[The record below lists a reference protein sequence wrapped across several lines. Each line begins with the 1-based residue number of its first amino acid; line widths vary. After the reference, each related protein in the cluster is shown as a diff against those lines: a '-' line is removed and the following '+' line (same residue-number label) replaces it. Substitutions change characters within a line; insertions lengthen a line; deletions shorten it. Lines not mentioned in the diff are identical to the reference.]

1 MGKKVWQASADL
13 KKLFFILS
21 FSVFSVAAFSQ
32 SITGTVINND
42 NKPISK
48 ATVQVKGTS
57 RSTATDDAGNFRIN
71 ASGKDVLVVT
81 YVGYTPQVIPLNGR
95 QSVSVTMVP
104 ANLNMESVVVTAL
117 GIRREARKLGYSAE
131 TVNVNELQQSR
142 TNNVASS
149 LEGKVAGL
157 DITPP
162 SAGAGGSTKIRL
174 RGQTAFAGANNS
186 PLLVIN
192 GLPMDQGA
200 RSANGNTSD
209 RDNGDNL
216 LAINPDDIES
226 MTVLKGAAATALYGS
241 RAANG
246 AIVITTKTGTR
257 NSGIGVEVNSNYGM
271 DEVLDYTDYQYEYGQ
286 GQGKSVNGVTVGVRP
301 QNVGEGISTGQFGW
315 GERYDGVPT
324 IQFDGELRPYS
335 PEKNRLK
342 KFFQSGNSFTNT
354 VAFSGGNGKGS
365 FRASYSNMNSA
376 GITPGN
382 TYYRK
387 IFNLGVNHN
396 LSDKLSVQINMN
408 YTNEENN
415 NPPQVG
421 VQGQNFM
428 NFVVRTSPTVPLDV
442 YKAKA
447 VNSFGAETTTT
458 GFGTTILNPYF
469 YIPRQF
475 YKNNSDRLLGT
486 GSLRYQ
492 FSNWLYLQGRVN
504 LNYYR
509 LFNEQNN
516 PTGSGSYGT
525 AFNGIYYDNTKTT
538 YNGSYNVSDGTSK
551 DMNYDFLLGANH
563 RFLKD
568 FSVDAFVGGN
578 SQISTGRSI
587 ATGSTGF
594 VVKDVYSIGNGTV
607 FTQGSGYSKT
617 QVNSLYGQA
626 EVGYKNLVYIGVTG
640 REDWFSILNPQS
652 NSYFYPSVSGSFI
665 FTELMKNKISWLDF
679 GKLRA
684 SWADVGSANGP
695 GLTFA
700 YGNVTYG
707 FNTQQYLGR
716 TIANINQGDA
726 PNPFLKPFSVKEKEV
741 GIQLKMFQ
749 NKINL
754 DVSAYD
760 KRTTDQIMT
769 AQISSASGYNNTLL
783 NVGSLQN
790 RGLEFLLDVNPVRTR
805 SFNWNSS
812 FNTGYNTS
820 KVLSMGGV
828 TRFTVVDWYNGGA
841 SNEFM
846 GKQVYE
852 VGQPLAQIAAK
863 TYLRD
868 ANGNILVN
876 SNGRLLASASEV
888 LFGSALPTFSGGWS
902 NNFRYKNLSLLVFI
916 DYKAG
921 GKMLSGSA
929 LNALRQGHS
938 KASLVGRMPGENGVV
953 FPGLYAS
960 GPNAGKQN
968 TTAVF
973 GQQFYA
979 DYRSL
984 QIADPFIYKSDF
996 IKLRNITLSY
1006 DFTGLIGSHLQMIKG
1021 LSLSASCRNV
1031 AILKKYVPDIDPEAV
1046 ASSGDLR
1053 AGYEAVSLPTTR
1065 NYSLNLNVKF

>member
-1 MGKKVWQASADL
+1 MKKKFWQAAAHL
-13 KKLFFILS
+13 KKHLFL
-21 FSVFSVAAFSQ
+21 FSLLFFSVAAFSQ
-32 SITGTVINND
+32 TITGTVTD
-42 NKPISK
+42 ADKKPLTG
-48 ATVQVKGTS
+48 ATVTVKGTT
-57 RSTATDDAGNFRIN
+57 RTTTTNEAGKFSIN
-71 ASGKDVLVVT
+71 ASGTDALIIT
-81 YVGYTPQVIPLNGR
+81 NVGFTPQEVRVNG
-95 QSVSVTMVP
+95 QSPVNITLQASQQ
-104 ANLNMESVVVTAL
+104 NMENVVVTAL
-117 GIRREARKLGYSAE
+117 GIRRESRKLGYSAE
-131 TVNVNELQQSR
+131 MVKVNELQQSR
-142 TNNVASS
+142 TNNVAAS

-157 DITPP
+157 DIQPP
-162 SAGAGGSTKIRL
+162 SAGAGSSTKIRL
-174 RGQTAFAGANNS
+174 RGQTAFAGASNS
-186 PLLVIN
+186 PLIVVN

-200 RSANGNTSD
+200 RGANGDQST

-216 LAINPDDIES
+216 LQINPDDIES
-226 MTVLKGAAATALYGS
+226 MTVLKGATAAALYGS

-246 AIVITTKTGTR
+246 AIIITTKSGAR
-257 NSGIGVEVNSNYGM
+257 NTGIGVELTSNYGV
-271 DEVLDYTDYQYEYGQ
+271 DQVLDYTDYQYEFGQ

-301 QNVGEGISTGQFGW
+301 QNVGEAISTGQFGW

-335 PEKNRLK
+335 PEKNRLT
-342 KFFQSGNSFTNT
+342 KFYRTGYSFTNT
-354 VAFSGGNGKGS
+354 VALSGGNAKGN
-365 FRASYSNMNSA
+365 FRASFSNLSSR

-382 TYYRK
+382 DYYRK
-387 IFNLGVNHN
+387 VVNVGANQN
-396 LSDKLSVQINMN
+396 LSDKLSLQVNIN
-408 YTNEENN
+408 YTNEDNI

-421 VQGQNFM
+421 VQGQNYM
-428 NFVVRTSPTVPLDV
+428 NFIVRTSPTVPLEV
-442 YKAKA
+442 YKEKA

-469 YIPRQF
+469 YIPRMF
-475 YKNNSDRLLGT
+475 YRNNGDRLLGT
-486 GSLRYQ
+486 ATLRYQ
-492 FSNWLYLQGRVN
+492 FFPWLYLQGRASM
-504 LNYYR
+504 NYNR

-516 PTGSGSYGT
+516 PTGAGSYGT
-525 AFNGIYYDNTKTT
+525 ANQGIYYDNTRTT
-538 YNGSYNVSDGTSK
+538 YNGSYNVSEGSSK
-551 DMNYDFLLGANH
+551 DMNYDFLLGGNH
-563 RFLKD
+563 NFKD
-568 FSVDAFVGGN
+568 FSVDAFIGGN
-578 SQISTGRSI
+578 QQISTGRSI
-587 ATGSTGF
+587 NTGSNAF

-607 FTQGSGYSKT
+607 FSQGYGYSKT

-626 EVGYKNLVYIGVTG
+626 EFGYKNMVFLGVTG
-640 REDWFSILNPQS
+640 REDWFSILNPKS

-665 FTELMKNKISWLDF
+665 FSELLRDKFSWLNY

-695 GLTFA
+695 GLSFA
-700 YGNVTYG
+700 YGNLTYS

-716 TIANINQGDA
+716 TVGNINQTDA
-726 PNPFLKPFSVKEKEV
+726 PNPFLKPFSVKEKEI
-741 GIQLKMFQ
+741 GLQLKMF
-749 NKINL
+749 NNLVNL
-754 DVSAYD
+754 DISAYD

-790 RGLEFLLDVNPVRTR
+790 RGLEFIIDVTPVRR
-805 SFNWNSS
+805 RDFSWNSS

-828 TRFTVVDWYNGGA
+828 TRFTVADWYNGGA

-846 GKQVYE
+846 GKLVYE
-852 VGQPLAQIAAK
+852 VGQPLNEIAAK

-868 ANGNILVN
+868 ASGNILVN
-876 SNGRLLASASEV
+876 SNGRLLASSQEV
-888 LFGSALPTFSGGWS
+888 LFGSALPKFTGGWTNS
-902 NNFRYKNLSLLVFI
+902 FRYKNLSLSVFI
-916 DYKAG
+916 DYRAG

-938 KASLVGRMPGENGVV
+938 KASLVGRRPGENGVV
-953 FPGLYAS
+953 FDAIYAS
-960 GPNAGKQN
+960 GPNAGKPN

-1006 DFTGLIGSHLQMIKG
+1006 DFTRLVGANIKYIKG

-1031 AILKKYVPDIDPEAV
+1031 AILKKYVPDIDPESV
-1046 ASSGDLR
+1046 ASSGDFR

-1065 NYSLNLNVKF
+1065 NYSINLNVKF

>member
-1 MGKKVWQASADL
+1 MRKTVWQASADF
-13 KKLFFILS
+13 KRMFFILS
-21 FSVFSVAAFSQ
+21 LLLFSVVCFSQ
-32 SITGTVINND
+32 SITGTVTNPD
-42 NKPISK
+42 NKPVSK
-48 ATVQVKGTS
+48 ATIQVKGTS
-57 RSTATDDAGNFRIN
+57 RITETDEAGKFSIT
-71 ASGKDVLVVT
+71 ASGNDVLVIT
-81 YVGYTPQVIPLNGR
+81 YVGYTPQEIPLNGR
-95 QSVSVTMVP
+95 QSVTVIMVP
-104 ANLNMESVVVTAL
+104 ENRNLENVVVTAL
-117 GIRREARKLGYSAE
+117 GIRRDVRKLGYSAE
-131 TVNVNELQQSR
+131 TVKVNELQQSR
-142 TNNVASS
+142 TNNLASS

-162 SAGAGGSTKIRL
+162 SAGAGASTKIRL

-200 RSANGNTSD
+200 RSANGQTD

-246 AIVITTKTGTR
+246 AIVITTKSGAR
-257 NSGIGVEVNSNYGM
+257 NTGIGVEVNSNYGM
-271 DEVLDYTDYQYEYGQ
+271 DEVLDYTDFQYEFGQ

-301 QNVGEGISTGQFGW
+301 QNVGEAISTGQFGW

-324 IQFDGELRPYS
+324 IQFDGEMRPYS
-335 PEKNRLK
+335 PQRNRLK
-342 KFFQSGNSFTNT
+342 SFFQKGNSFTNT
-354 VAFSGGNGKGS
+354 VAFTGGNVKGS
-365 FRASYSNMNSA
+365 FRASYSNMNSK
-376 GITPGN
+376 GITPSN

-387 IFNLGVNHN
+387 IFNLGVNQN
-396 LSDKLSVQINMN
+396 LSDKLSVQVNMN

-415 NPPQVG
+415 NPPQIG

-428 NFVVRTSPTVPLDV
+428 NFVVRTSPTVPLEV
-442 YKAKA
+442 YKEKA

-475 YKNNSDRLLGT
+475 YKNNSDRILGT
-486 GSLRYQ
+486 GSLKYQ
-492 FSNWLYLQGRVN
+492 FFDWLYLQGRVN

-525 AFNGIYYDNTKTT
+525 ANNGIYYDNTRTT
-538 YNGSYNVSDGTSK
+538 YNGSYNVNEANSK
-551 DMNYDFLLGANH
+551 DMNYDFLLGGNH
-563 RFLKD
+563 SFLKD

-578 SQISTGRSI
+578 TQISTGRNV

-607 FTQGSGYSKT
+607 FTQGAGYSKT
-617 QVNSLYGQA
+617 QVNSLYGQV
-626 EVGYKNLVYIGVTG
+626 EFGYKNMLYIGVTG
-640 REDWFSILNPQS
+640 REDWFSILNPES

-741 GIQLKMFQ
+741 GLQLKMFK
-749 NKINL
+749 NRVNL

-790 RGLEFLLDVNPVRTR
+790 RGLEFLLDVTPLRTR

-876 SNGRLLASASEV
+876 SNGRLMASASEV

-902 NNFRYKNLSLLVFI
+902 NNFHYKNLSLLVFI

-938 KASLVGRMPGENGVV
+938 KASLVGRMQGENGVV
-953 FPGLYAS
+953 FPGIYAS
-960 GPNAGKQN
+960 GANAGKQN

-1006 DFTGLIGSHLQMIKG
+1006 DLTGLIGSHLQMVKG
-1021 LSLSASCRNV
+1021 LALSASCRNV
-1031 AILKKYVPDIDPEAV
+1031 AILKKYVPDIDPESV
-1046 ASSGDLR
+1046 ASSGDFR

-1065 NYSLNLNVKF
+1065 NYSVNLNVKF

>member
-1 MGKKVWQASADL
+1 MRKTVWQASADF
-13 KKLFFILS
+13 KRMFFILS
-21 FSVFSVAAFSQ
+21 LLLFSVVCFSQ
-32 SITGTVINND
+32 SITGTVTNPD
-42 NKPISK
+42 NKPVSK
-48 ATVQVKGTS
+48 ATIQVKGTS
-57 RSTATDDAGNFRIN
+57 RITETDEAGKFSIT
-71 ASGKDVLVVT
+71 ASGNDVLVIT
-81 YVGYTPQVIPLNGR
+81 YVGYTPQEIPLNGR
-95 QSVSVTMVP
+95 QSVTVIMVP
-104 ANLNMESVVVTAL
+104 ENRNLENVVVTAL
-117 GIRREARKLGYSAE
+117 GIRRDVRKLGYSAE
-131 TVNVNELQQSR
+131 TVKVNELQQSR
-142 TNNVASS
+142 TNNLASS

-162 SAGAGGSTKIRL
+162 SAGAGASTKIRL

-200 RSANGNTSD
+200 RSANGQTD

-246 AIVITTKTGTR
+246 AIVITTKSGAR
-257 NSGIGVEVNSNYGM
+257 NTGIGVEVNSNYGM
-271 DEVLDYTDYQYEYGQ
+271 DEVLDYTDFQYEFGQ

-301 QNVGEGISTGQFGW
+301 QNVGEAISTGQFGW

-324 IQFDGELRPYS
+324 IQFDGEMRPYS
-335 PEKNRLK
+335 PQRNRLK
-342 KFFQSGNSFTNT
+342 SFFQKGNSFTNT
-354 VAFSGGNGKGS
+354 VAFTGGNAKGS
-365 FRASYSNMNSA
+365 FRASYSNMNSK
-376 GITPGN
+376 GITPSN

-387 IFNLGVNHN
+387 IFNLGVNQN
-396 LSDKLSVQINMN
+396 LSDKLSVQVNMN

-415 NPPQVG
+415 NPPQIG

-428 NFVVRTSPTVPLDV
+428 NFVVRTSPTVPLEV
-442 YKAKA
+442 YKEKA

-475 YKNNSDRLLGT
+475 YKNNSDRILGT
-486 GSLRYQ
+486 GSLKYQ
-492 FSNWLYLQGRVN
+492 FFDWLYLQGRVN

-525 AFNGIYYDNTKTT
+525 ANNGIYYDNTRTT
-538 YNGSYNVSDGTSK
+538 YNGSYNVNEANSK
-551 DMNYDFLLGANH
+551 DMNYDFLLGGNH
-563 RFLKD
+563 SFLKD

-578 SQISTGRSI
+578 TQISTGRNV

-617 QVNSLYGQA
+617 QVNSLYGQV
-626 EVGYKNLVYIGVTG
+626 EFGYKNMLYIGVTG
-640 REDWFSILNPQS
+640 REDWFSILNPES

-741 GIQLKMFQ
+741 GLQLKMFK
-749 NKINL
+749 NRVNL

-790 RGLEFLLDVNPVRTR
+790 RGLEFLLDVTPLRTR
-805 SFNWNSS
+805 GFNWNSS

-876 SNGRLLASASEV
+876 SNGRLMASASEV

-902 NNFRYKNLSLLVFI
+902 NNFHYKNLSLLVFI

-938 KASLVGRMPGENGVV
+938 KASLVGRMQGENGVV
-953 FPGLYAS
+953 FPGIYAS
-960 GPNAGKQN
+960 GANAGKQN

-1006 DFTGLIGSHLQMIKG
+1006 DLTGLIGSHLQMVKG
-1021 LSLSASCRNV
+1021 LALSASCRNV
-1031 AILKKYVPDIDPEAV
+1031 AILKKYVPDIDPESV
-1046 ASSGDLR
+1046 ASSGDFR

-1065 NYSLNLNVKF
+1065 NYSVNLNVKF